1 MSTTKTVV
9 NEARDHAIDPPVL
22 LSALAISPSIED
34 LAFLEN
40 RFKEAHWELYI
51 ARSYRES
58 RAELGRIRVPVVLSE
73 CQLPDG
79 NWKDVLGR
87 LAPMIERPRLIVFS
101 RNADDRLWTEVLNWG
116 AFDLLKTPFR
126 EHELVF
132 AIGAAWLNWEGEQEG
147 RQTRKYAH
155 G

>member
-1 MSTTKTVV
+1 
-9 NEARDHAIDPPVL
+9 
-22 LSALAISPSIED
+22 
-34 LAFLEN
+34 
-40 RFKEAHWELYI
+40 
-51 ARSYRES
+51 
-58 RAELGRIRVPVVLSE
+58 
-73 CQLPDG
+73 
-79 NWKDVLGR
+79 
-87 LAPMIERPRLIVFS
+87 MIERPRLIVFS

-132 AIGAAWLNWEGEQEG
+132 AIGSAWLNWEGEQEG